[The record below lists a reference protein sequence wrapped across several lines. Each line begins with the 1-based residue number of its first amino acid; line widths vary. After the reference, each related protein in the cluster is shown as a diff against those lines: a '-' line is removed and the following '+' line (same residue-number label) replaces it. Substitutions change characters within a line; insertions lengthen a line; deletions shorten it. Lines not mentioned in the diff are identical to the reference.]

1 MMHENILIR
10 MQGASLYYR
19 RVISTQNM
27 SVDGGYDIRILLGRR
42 GAALARIS
50 VAWLGRVYPIFAE
63 SPYSRGKGRGS
74 DVSTPIGPTNASKSL
89 QKDIASGL
97 LILNSFVQK
106 LSFSS

>member
-1 MMHENILIR
+1 MGFPLLSEGYLYTDHECRRRLRHKNI
-10 MQGASLYYR
+10 
-19 RVISTQNM
+19 T
-27 SVDGGYDIRILLGRR
+27 GRR
-42 GAALARIS
+42 GAAFARIS